1 MRLRALVGGG
11 EPVRVPEKRGS
22 EGLWRWDRIA
32 TRVVPLRGGA
42 VISGTL
48 MLFEHEA
55 GEALLASLRK
65 VRTKVP
71 REVAA
76 AAREFG
82 IEADAEA
89 LAGMLT
95 PDLLLV
101 RAAFLFTN
109 AWLDAAL
116 GAAQGRDRPELLNSE
131 GDPLEFT
138 VLHFPLRPGVT
149 AERVRKALAS
159 VPALRPAS
167 PTFWNWLAES
177 RAK

>member
-11 EPVRVPEKRGS
+11 EPVRVSEKRGS
-22 EGLWRWDRIA
+22 EGLRQWDRIA

-82 IEADAEA
+82 IAADAKA
-89 LAGMLT
+89 LAGLLT
-95 PDLLLV
+95 PDRLLAQ
-101 RAAFLFTN
+101 AAFLFTN

-116 GAAQGRDRPELLNSE
+116 NAAQGRDRPELLNSE

-138 VLHFPLRPGVT
+138 SLHSGRRARPSGTGWPSPGRNRTRCRAGCRADDLRTCAV
-149 AERVRKALAS
+149 
-159 VPALRPAS
+159 
-167 PTFWNWLAES
+167 
-177 RAK
+177 